1 MEELRYVEV
10 PGSVTHE
17 LPPLLV
23 RGVPDDAQPREQ
35 LVSAATEI
43 VESEDLLPEETPGS
57 TRMLH
62 LAAHLTDQYLGLLTH
77 WQWGDSVLEWIR
89 QCEITFDA
97 NDALRPLLQVQVW
110 PHAGRSSFVELLLRK
125 QVETHGVALDQ
136 AVGTRRPSAPAPDRL
151 LLESVSVLFE
161 IVVGRLRLPDVGAHE
176 GGSRGPV
183 PAQSLSLRSTGNVS
197 GPADGYHRD

>member
-1 MEELRYVEV
+1 MEELRYVEI

-57 TRMLH
+57 TRMLE

-97 NDALRPLLQVQVW
+97 NDTLRPLLQAQVW

-125 QVETHGVALDQ
+125 QVETRGVALDQ
-136 AVGTRRPSAPAPDRL
+136 AVGTRLTFRHPPPIACCSNQFLFYLKSSLAGSAYQTWSRMKVDRVSQL
-151 LLESVSVLFE
+151 PPNRFHFEVLEM
-161 IVVGRLRLPDVGAHE
+161 
-176 GGSRGPV
+176 
-183 PAQSLSLRSTGNVS
+183 
-197 GPADGYHRD
+197 